1 MLKLI
6 LENES
11 DTLKLGATISNV
23 IQEMGDINIEVHLS
37 GDLGAGKT
45 TLVRGAL
52 QNFGWKNLVTSPSY
66 ALCEEYEIENRLFL
80 HIDLYRIN
88 SLEDIDILNL
98 DRSTKKQ
105 KIIFI
110 EWPENLQTDRNV
122 DVIIS
127 LDHDNQAR
135 HASIQCKDNN
145 IESSI
150 KTYYENE

>member
-110 EWPENLQTDRNV
+110 EWPENLQTKRPPDR
-122 DVIIS
+122 IIN
-127 LDHDNQAR
+127 LAHDNQR
-135 HASIQCKDNN
+135 RRASLDTKNN
-145 IESSI
+145 QFKSSI
-150 KTYYENE
+150 KVNYDNI

>member
-80 HIDLYRIN
+80 HIDLNRIN

-110 EWPENLQTDRNV
+110 EWPENLQTKRPPDL
-122 DVIIS
+122 IIN
-127 LDHDNQAR
+127 LAHDNQR
-135 HASIQCKDNN
+135 RRASLDTKNN
-145 IESSI
+145 QFKSSI
-150 KTYYENE
+150 KVNYDNI

>member
-37 GDLGAGKT
+37 GDLVAGKT

-110 EWPENLQTDRNV
+110 EWPENLQTKRHPDL
-122 DVIIS
+122 IIN
-127 LDHDNQAR
+127 LAHDNQR
-135 HASIQCKDNN
+135 RRASLDTKNN
-145 IESSI
+145 QFKSSI
-150 KTYYENE
+150 KVNYDNI

>member
-23 IQEMGDINIEVHLS
+23 IQEMSDINIEVHLS

-110 EWPENLQTDRNV
+110 EWPENLQTKRPPDL
-122 DVIIS
+122 IIN
-127 LDHDNQAR
+127 LAHDNQR
-135 HASIQCKDNN
+135 RRASLDTKNN
-145 IESSI
+145 QFKSSI
-150 KTYYENE
+150 KVNYDNI

>member
-37 GDLGAGKT
+37 GDLGVGKT

-66 ALCEEYEIENRLFL
+66 ALCEEYEIKNRLFL

-110 EWPENLQTDRNV
+110 EWPENLQTKRPPDL
-122 DVIIS
+122 IIN
-127 LDHDNQAR
+127 LAHDNQR
-135 HASIQCKDNN
+135 RRASLDTKNN
-145 IESSI
+145 QFKSSI
-150 KTYYENE
+150 KVNYENI

>member
-80 HIDLYRIN
+80 HIDLYSIN

-110 EWPENLQTDRNV
+110 EWPENLQTERPPDL
-122 DVIIS
+122 IIN
-127 LDHDNQAR
+127 LAHDNQR
-135 HASIQCKDNN
+135 RRASLDTKNN
-145 IESSI
+145 QFKSSI
-150 KTYYENE
+150 KVNYENI

>member
-11 DTLKLGATISNV
+11 DTLKLGAAISNV

-45 TLVRGAL
+45 TLVRGTL
-52 QNFGWKNLVTSPSY
+52 QNFGWKSLVTSPSY

-110 EWPENLQTDRNV
+110 EWPENLQTKRPSDL
-122 DVIIS
+122 IIN
-127 LDHDNQAR
+127 LAHDNQR
-135 HASIQCKDNN
+135 RRASLDTKDNQFK
-145 IESSI
+145 SCI
-150 KTYYENE
+150 KVNYENI

>member
-110 EWPENLQTDRNV
+110 EWPENLQTKRPPDL
-122 DVIIS
+122 IIN
-127 LDHDNQAR
+127 LAHDNQR
-135 HASIQCKDNN
+135 RRASLDTKNN
-145 IESSI
+145 QFKSSI
-150 KTYYENE
+150 KVRV